1 MVIGLYCAATAV
13 ATWAAGRFRR
23 FLAELDEQPELPTE
37 HDCCLVCA
45 VTGSDPSLLSLSGR
59 HAP

>member
-13 ATWAAGRFRR
+13 ATWAIGRFRG
-23 FLAELDEQPELPTE
+23 FLAELDEQPELLAE
-37 HDCCLVCA
+37 HDCCLLCA
-45 VTGSDPSLLSLSGR
+45 VTAIDPELLLDTGQ